1 MSRIYLIPGLGAD
14 SRIYKN
20 ISLPGHEVIEVNW
33 ITPNPTDTLTTYAQK
48 LIDQY
53 HISGNSV
60 VIGNSMGGML
70 AIEIGK
76 LVSLEKIILISSIRT
91 VDEAP
96 GYFKLFRT
104 IPVYKAVPDKFFSA
118 ADFFIEII
126 FGKMS
131 DKEKDIFKDMLKNAS
146 PEFMKWAMGA
156 ILHWDNKIIPPNV
169 YQISGDKDLVFP
181 YENLKDA
188 IIVKG
193 GTHIMIFDMAPQI
206 NKLLNDI
213 LNK

>member
-1 MSRIYLIPGLGAD
+1 
-14 SRIYKN
+14 
-20 ISLPGHEVIEVNW
+20 
-33 ITPNPTDTLTTYAQK
+33 
-48 LIDQY
+48 
-53 HISGNSV
+53 
-60 VIGNSMGGML
+60 
-70 AIEIGK
+70 
-76 LVSLEKIILISSIRT
+76 
-91 VDEAP
+91 
-96 GYFKLFRT
+96 
-104 IPVYKAVPDKFFSA
+104 
-118 ADFFIEII
+118 
-126 FGKMS
+126 MS

-193 GTHIMIFDMAPQI
+193 GTHIMIFDRAPQI
-206 NKLLNDI
+206 NKLLNEI